1 MIGPPHW
8 QAIHGAFT
16 FARDTI
22 TFHGEQ
28 VAKSY
33 PVMVE
38 PPPSSAESS
47 SLSSTA
53 ADDNDGID
61 MASGLAMS
69 NARFT
74 GGSIEAVADWEDVD
88 AFPSVQIVVQRNTRD
103 DSMITVGISG
113 SGRGRRPS
121 SKFVIRSFDGSEQT
135 GGWETLAQTSS
146 VPRPATGSMALRVV
160 QTGSLIDVYADDV
173 NVLRH
178 LLPTTKATS
187 QCGLFCVASSD
198 VTISEYRVST
208 HPRSAFV
215 VMQFGVPYDQL
226 YADVIRPVVAGCGF
240 DVIRADDDFG
250 PGLII
255 ADVVRRIQEAEVII
269 ADITPENQNVFYEVG
284 YAHALGKPTILLA
297 EKGKRLP
304 FDVSGFRTLF
314 YENSIAGEAAVEQGL
329 RRHVEAITRERP
341 AALAV

>member
-1 MIGPPHW
+1 MIEPANW
-8 QAIHGAFT
+8 QAIHGDFD
-16 FARDTI
+16 FDSNGI
-22 TFHGEQ
+22 TFHGE
-28 VAKSY
+28 VYTRPA
-33 PVMVE
+33 
-38 PPPSSAESS
+38 SSLGSS
-47 SLSSTA
+47 SSSTG
-53 ADDNDGID
+53 DGEEGEEEYHQVG
-61 MASGLAMS
+61 AGLAMS
-69 NARFT
+69 DVRFS
-74 GGSIEAVADWEDVD
+74 GGSIDASFAWAD
-88 AFPSVQIVVQRNTRD
+88 AQTFPSVQIVIRRNSLD
-103 DSMITVGISG
+103 GSMITAGVSG
-113 SGRGRRPS
+113 SGVGRRHS
-121 SKFVIRSFDGSEQT
+121 SKFIIRSFDGSEET
-135 GGWETLAQTSS
+135 GGWETLAETSA
-146 VPRPATGSMALRVV
+146 VGRRHTGRMALRVV
-160 QTGSLIDVYADDV
+160 QTGSVVDLYADGV
-173 NVLRH
+173 SVLRH
-178 LLPTTKATS
+178 LMPTKSSS
-187 QCGLFCVASSD
+187 QCGLFCRASGDLRVSD
-198 VTISEYRVST
+198 YRVVT
-208 HPRSAFV
+208 QRRSAFV

-314 YENSIAGEAAVEQGL
+314 YENSIAGKAAVEQGL